1 MSNWDKKLGISKK
14 AWDNLTPATQ
24 ELLLNR
30 FKKEEARNKAR
41 TRRIGSR
48 KGGRSQK
55 EGQEVAKRIAQ
66 GKGKTPYRTSTY
78 KGNEPTK
85 KFLKEVINRAGS
97 LWIRSVD
104 NLKIKPIKKN

>member
-48 KGGRSQK
+48 KGGPSQK
-55 EGQEVAKRIAQ
+55 EGQEIAKRIAL
-66 GKGKTPYRTSTY
+66 GKGKTPYSTSTY
-78 KGNEPTK
+78 KGKYKPAIDFA
-85 KFLKEVINRAGS
+85 KFGWKT
-97 LWIRSVD
+97 IRN
-104 NLKIKPIKKN
+104 NLDESK

>member
-1 MSNWDKKLGISKK
+1 MSNWNKKLGISKK

-48 KGGRSQK
+48 SGRSQK

>member
-30 FKKEEARNKAR
+30 FKEEEARNKAR

-55 EGQEVAKRIAQ
+55 EGQEAANQ
-66 GKGKTPYRTSTY
+66 GKRKKTLYSTSTY
-78 KGNEPTK
+78 EGKYKPAIDFA
-85 KFLKEVINRAGS
+85 KFGWKT
-97 LWIRSVD
+97 IRN
-104 NLKIKPIKKN
+104 NLDESK